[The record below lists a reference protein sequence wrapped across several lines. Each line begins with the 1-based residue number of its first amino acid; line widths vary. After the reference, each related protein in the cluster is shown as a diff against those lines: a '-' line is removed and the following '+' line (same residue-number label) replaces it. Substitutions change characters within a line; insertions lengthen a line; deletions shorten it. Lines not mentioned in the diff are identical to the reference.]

1 MMHVVLGDGEM
12 TKRELSSTLED
23 LLEQAGDDPFWFLV
37 HAKAEPTTTDTDLL
51 SWLNTKGV
59 YYEIVGDDLKAT
71 DAKLYANAQERYE
84 VKRLGPKVLELMTE
98 RPDEG
103 EPVNLLT
110 LFVSNDEQ
118 VEEDAWLN
126 EIVDAALAAS
136 FEVLVMNDGLARI
149 ALSGDEEA
157 AEEAAAADPDP
168 EPEPPAK
175 PTKKAAAKAPRSLTA
190 VPDPEPAVLSRDEL
204 EALDLDAVKVIA
216 AERGIVLKDRTRKA
230 TYIDHLLGEA
240 DGTPEVEL
248 EATETALEAAQ
259 NGDSP
264 MVRLDTGMIAVEVL
278 QGMVNIIQAGLDA
291 IAEEAG

>member
-1 MMHVVLGDGEM
+1 
-12 TKRELSSTLED
+12 
-23 LLEQAGDDPFWFLV
+23 
-37 HAKAEPTTTDTDLL
+37 
-51 SWLNTKGV
+51 
-59 YYEIVGDDLKAT
+59 
-71 DAKLYANAQERYE
+71 
-84 VKRLGPKVLELMTE
+84 
-98 RPDEG
+98 
-103 EPVNLLT
+103 
-110 LFVSNDEQ
+110 
-118 VEEDAWLN
+118 
-126 EIVDAALAAS
+126 
-136 FEVLVMNDGLARI
+136 
-149 ALSGDEEA
+149 
-157 AEEAAAADPDP
+157 
-168 EPEPPAK
+168 
-175 PTKKAAAKAPRSLTA
+175 
-190 VPDPEPAVLSRDEL
+190 VLSRDEL